1 MTIKS
6 YKDLIVWRK
15 SFELSLLIYKI
26 TKDFPKEEIYG
37 LVSQMRRCAISIPSN
52 IAEGY
57 SRQRKLE
64 YIQFLQIAFASGAEL
79 ETQLLITKEL
89 NYISDKDFSKPD
101 ALLGEIMKM
110 LNSLISK
117 IKTSA

>member
-1 MTIKS
+1 MRQGRPYTKTFP
-6 YKDLIVWRK
+6 RE
-15 SFELSLLIYKI
+15 ELYS
-26 TKDFPKEEIYG
+26 
-37 LVSQMRRCAISIPSN
+37 LVSQMRRAAISIPSN

-57 SRQRKLE
+57 CRQRKLE

-79 ETQLLITKEL
+79 ETQLLIAQDLEYLST
-89 NYISDKDFSKPD
+89 DDFANTND
-101 ALLGEIMKM
+101 LLQEVMKM